1 VELQIDPASAVP
13 IYVQVAEQVKA
24 LVASRALRPGDPVPS
39 IRDLAARLRINRN
52 TAAKAYRTLEID
64 GVLETRHGHGSVVAA
79 GVSHWS
85 RQERV
90 RRLERRLD
98 GALVEAHHL
107 EIPLEEVP
115 AILERRIR
123 AFERGREDAT
133 RRGD

>member
-1 VELQIDPASAVP
+1 MELQIDPASAVP